1 MDQSVNSPKIMK
13 TIILISAAAC
23 VAATCGCS
31 SNPGPNT
38 TRGAAVGAAT
48 GAIIGGVIGHQS
60 GETAAGAA
68 IGAAAGGV
76 AGGAYGHRQDRASGT
91 TTTTTTTRDY
101 SAADYQALLTPD
113 EVAILQER
121 ARASGRVN
129 YQLTDFLTEQ
139 EKANLRA
146 RADRN
151 RTIGG

>member
-1 MDQSVNSPKIMK
+1 MK
-13 TIILISAAAC
+13 PTFCFSLLL
-23 VAATCGCS
+23 VAALSGCS

-38 TRGAAVGAAT
+38 TRGAAIGATA

-60 GETAAGAA
+60 GETGAGVA

-76 AGGAYGHRQDRASGT
+76 AGGAYGNRQDERQASGE
-91 TTTTTTTRDY
+91 RSY

-129 YQLTDFLTEQ
+129 YELTDFLTEQ

-146 RADRN
+146 RAERN
-151 RTIGG
+151 RTIGN

>member
-1 MDQSVNSPKIMK
+1 MK
-13 TIILISAAAC
+13 TILLLSAAAC

-31 SNPGPNT
+31 SEPGPNT
-38 TRGAAVGAAT
+38 KRGAAT
-48 GAIIGGVIGHQS
+48 GAVIGGVIGGVIGHQS

-68 IGAAAGGV
+68 IGAAAGGA
-76 AGGAYGHRQDRASGT
+76 AGGAYGHRQDQAVGT
-91 TTTTTTTRDY
+91 TTATTSRAY

-113 EVAILQER
+113 EVAILQQR

-129 YQLTDFLTEQ
+129 YQLTDFLTEE

-146 RADRN
+146 RAERN

>member
-1 MDQSVNSPKIMK
+1 MCS
-13 TIILISAAAC
+13 
-23 VAATCGCS
+23 CS
-31 SNPGPNT
+31 SDPGPNT

-76 AGGAYGHRQDRASGT
+76 AGGAYGHRQDQANGT
-91 TTTTTTTRDY
+91 TTTTTTTSRYY
-101 SAADYQALLTPD
+101 SAEDYQALLTPD
-113 EVAILQER
+113 EVAILQQR

-129 YQLTDFLTEQ
+129 YQLTDFLTEE

-146 RADRN
+146 RAERN